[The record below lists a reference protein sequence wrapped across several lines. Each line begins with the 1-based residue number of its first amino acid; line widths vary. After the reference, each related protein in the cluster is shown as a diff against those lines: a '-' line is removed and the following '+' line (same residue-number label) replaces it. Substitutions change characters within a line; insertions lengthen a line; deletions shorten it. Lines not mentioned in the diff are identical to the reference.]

1 MSARSRELAVQVADW
16 VAKGATDE
24 AARLIEVSS
33 ASPSIKA
40 DAYLAEI
47 KWLRGELSRVESLL
61 SGRPEAESI
70 AKPPLVG
77 SWILWKRLGSGRML
91 IEEHFCQAIRGGTV
105 AELVSEPPFSA
116 SADHPRLEILSE
128 MAVLTVSTSEER
140 AAEIAARVPVKKKT
154 EAGA

>member
-1 MSARSRELAVQVADW
+1 MIS
-16 VAKGATDE
+16 
-24 AARLIEVSS
+24 
-33 ASPSIKA
+33 A

-47 KWLRGELSRVESLL
+47 KWLRGELSRVEGLL
-61 SGRPEAESI
+61 SGRPEAETI
-70 AKPPLVG
+70 ANPGALVG

-116 SADHPRLEILSE
+116 SADRPRLEILSE
-128 MAVLTVSTSEER
+128 MNVLTVSTSAER
-140 AAEIAARVPVKKKT
+140 AAEIAGRVPVKKKA